1 MVPAPMRALLVP
13 CCWSRSEFWTANAIW
28 SCSSSRA
35 VSLKDLSS
43 SSSSRS
49 EAPTRRASVASPG
62 EAPVSLTPLAV
73 LELALPSA
81 VAAVAAAVAAAA
93 PREKKLSIGRWCLLI
108 CSAVASASALLSSAR
123 RSLMRWLCSSAFSFA
138 SFFDFLGPEPCPP
151 IMWTAAGQSGVG
163 DEEEGRGEARKTWG
177 PNYLLKNS

>member
-163 DEEEGRGEARKTWG
+163 DEEEGRGEARKTG
-177 PNYLLKNS
+177 GRTTC